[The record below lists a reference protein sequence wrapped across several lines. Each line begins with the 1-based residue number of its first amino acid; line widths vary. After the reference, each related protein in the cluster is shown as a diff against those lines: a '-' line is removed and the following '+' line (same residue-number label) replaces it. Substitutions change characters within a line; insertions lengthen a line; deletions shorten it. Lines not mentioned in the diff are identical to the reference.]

1 MEPCEIFL
9 KIFYTT
15 YLGWNV
21 ENPPT
26 RLSRIIYLNNVTSI
40 WWNGV
45 NLINSSVA
53 SPGNMAISEGVHTR
67 LMRAQQRIL
76 GRVSATIQRTSHHP
90 REFCR
95 FSEEN
100 WNSRSHSDGRID
112 IERASRTRISF
123 LLLKENT
130 MERNKVIRPMFW
142 IKSNIERFFLKIN

>member
-1 MEPCEIFL
+1 MISKCRKWFRKIERSFMEPCEIFL

-53 SPGNMAISEGVHTR
+53 SPGNTAISEGVHTR

-130 MERNKVIRPMFW
+130 SWRETK
-142 IKSNIERFFLKIN
+142 